1 MPDKSTDTQ
10 KRYFGLDIHKHYF
23 VVEAVNRDL
32 ETVQGPERDSN
43 DALEEWAKRA
53 LTSQDELA
61 LEMTT
66 NAYLFYDTLAP
77 YVHSVVVVHPPHV
90 PEVTNAR
97 VKTDK
102 KAAETLAKL
111 LACGMLK
118 GKEVWIPPQ
127 KVRDLRALVAH
138 REEMVHLSTAA
149 KNRLHSLEHRKHLVL
164 PEKPFSPDQR
174 TWWENLDLSTT
185 ERLLVLSD
193 LDTLDF
199 AQKQVIQ
206 IEENLKQQS
215 AQEECIPLLVQLPGV
230 GILTAMTILAAI
242 GEITRFPNA
251 KKLVGYA
258 GLGTT
263 VHDSG
268 MTHTHGRITK
278 AGRKDLRRAM
288 VNAANNAVE
297 NHPYW
302 KALLDRMEP
311 RLGRQKTIVAIARKL
326 LVAVWHVLTY
336 QVADRFSTPE
346 IVANRF
352 MNYAYGVHVR
362 NLSHH
367 QSASAFTR
375 SQLDRLGI
383 GNDLQQIRHR
393 ARTIHLPLSAQKK

>member
-1 MPDKSTDTQ
+1 MPDKSIDTQ

-32 ETVQGPERDSN
+32 EIVYGPERVSN
-43 DALEEWAKRA
+43 DALEDWAKRV
-53 LTSQDELA
+53 LTPQDDIV

-66 NAYLFYDTLAP
+66 NAYLFYDTLVP
-77 YVHSVVVVHPPHV
+77 YTHLVIVVHPPNV

-102 KAAETLAKL
+102 KAANTLAKL
-111 LACGMLK
+111 LATGMLK
-118 GKEVWIPPQ
+118 GKEVWIPPYE
-127 KVRDLRALVAH
+127 VRDLRALVAH
-138 REEMVHLSTAA
+138 REKMVHLSTAA
-149 KNRLHSLEHRKHLVL
+149 KNRLHSLEHRKHLEL
-164 PEKPFSPDQR
+164 PDNPFSPDQR
-174 TWWENLDLSTT
+174 TWWENLELSTT
-185 ERLLVLSD
+185 EKLLVLSD
-193 LDTLDF
+193 LDTLVF
-199 AQKQVIQ
+199 AQKQVEQ
-206 IEENLKQQS
+206 IEESLKQQS
-215 AQEECIPLLVQLPGV
+215 TQDERIPLLVQLPGV

-242 GEITRFPNA
+242 GDISRFPNA

-258 GLGTT
+258 GLGTS

-288 VNAANNAVE
+288 VNAANNAIE

-302 KALLDRMEP
+302 KAQFDRLEP

-326 LVAVWHVLTY
+326 LVAAWHVLTK

-352 MNYAYGVHVR
+352 MNYAYGVRVR
-362 NLSHH
+362 NLPNR
-367 QSASAFTR
+367 QPAAAFTR
-375 SQLDRLGI
+375 TQLDRLGI
-383 GNDLQQIRHR
+383 GKDLQKIRHR
-393 ARTIHLPLSAQKK
+393 SRAVQLPLSTQKK

>member
-1 MPDKSTDTQ
+1 
-10 KRYFGLDIHKHYF
+10 
-23 VVEAVNRDL
+23 
-32 ETVQGPERDSN
+32 
-43 DALEEWAKRA
+43 
-53 LTSQDELA
+53 
-61 LEMTT
+61 
-66 NAYLFYDTLAP
+66 
-77 YVHSVVVVHPPHV
+77 
-90 PEVTNAR
+90 
-97 VKTDK
+97 
-102 KAAETLAKL
+102 
-111 LACGMLK
+111 
-118 GKEVWIPPQ
+118 
-127 KVRDLRALVAH
+127 
-138 REEMVHLSTAA
+138 
-149 KNRLHSLEHRKHLVL
+149 
-164 PEKPFSPDQR
+164 
-174 TWWENLDLSTT
+174 
-185 ERLLVLSD
+185 
-193 LDTLDF
+193 
-199 AQKQVIQ
+199 
-206 IEENLKQQS
+206 
-215 AQEECIPLLVQLPGV
+215 LPGV

-251 KKLVGYA
+251 KKLAGYA

-268 MTHTHGRITK
+268 MTHTRGRITK

-362 NLSHH
+362 NLPHH

-393 ARTIHLPLSAQKK
+393 TRTIHLPLSAQKK